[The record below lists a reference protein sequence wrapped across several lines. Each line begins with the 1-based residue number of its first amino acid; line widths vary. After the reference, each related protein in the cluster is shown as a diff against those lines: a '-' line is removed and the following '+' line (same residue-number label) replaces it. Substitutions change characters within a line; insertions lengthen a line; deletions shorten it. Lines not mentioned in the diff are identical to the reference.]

1 MEANFFNEIKAQ
13 LLRIEELTLA
23 GIKAVLNITEASQ
36 FTGISKAQL
45 YRLTS
50 EKRIP
55 HYKKNNKLYFKKTEL
70 ENWMLQNKVETID
83 EINSRASTYLY
94 KKRNNANL

>member
-23 GIKAVLNITEASQ
+23 GIKAVLNVTEASQ
-36 FTGISKAQL
+36 FTGISKPQL

-70 ENWMLQNKVETID
+70 ENWMLQNKIETID
-83 EINSRASTYLY
+83 EINSKASTYVY
-94 KKRNNANL
+94 NNKIKQI

>member
-1 MEANFFNEIKAQ
+1 MDANLINEINAR

-23 GIKAVLNITEASQ
+23 GIKAVLNVTEASQ
-36 FTGISKAQL
+36 FTGISKPQL

-70 ENWMLQNKVETID
+70 ENWMLQNKIETID
-83 EINSRASTYLY
+83 EINSRASTYAY
-94 KKRNNANL
+94 NNKMKQL

>member
-1 MEANFFNEIKAQ
+1 MEANFFNEINAR
-13 LLRIEELTLA
+13 LARLEELTLA

-36 FTGISKAQL
+36 FTGISRPQI

-55 HYKKNNKLYFKKTEL
+55 HYKRNNKLYFKKTEL
-70 ENWMLQNKVETID
+70 ENWMLQNKIETID
-83 EINSRASTYLY
+83 EINSKASTYVY
-94 KKRNNANL
+94 KNKIKQI

>member
-1 MEANFFNEIKAQ
+1 METNLLNEINAR

-23 GIKAVLNITEASQ
+23 GFKTVLNITEASQ
-36 FTGISKAQL
+36 FTGISRPQI

-50 EKRIP
+50 ERRIP
-55 HYKKNNKLYFKKTEL
+55 HYKRNNKLCFKKTEL

>member
-1 MEANFFNEIKAQ
+1 MDANIINEINAR

-23 GIKAVLNITEASQ
+23 GFKAVLDVTEASQ
-36 FTGISKAQL
+36 FTGISKPQL

-70 ENWMLQNKVETID
+70 ENWMLQNKIETID
-83 EINSRASTYLY
+83 EINSKASTYVY
-94 KKRNNANL
+94 NNKIKQI

>member
-1 MEANFFNEIKAQ
+1 MEANFFNEINAR
-13 LLRIEELTLA
+13 LARLEELTLA
-23 GIKAVLNITEASQ
+23 GFKAVLDVTEASQ

-55 HYKKNNKLYFKKTEL
+55 HYKKNNKLYFRKTEL

-83 EINSRASTYLY
+83 EINSKASTYAY
-94 KKRNNANL
+94 NNKMKQI

>member
-1 MEANFFNEIKAQ
+1 MDANLINEINAR

-23 GIKAVLNITEASQ
+23 GFKAALDITEASQ
-36 FTGISKAQL
+36 FTGISRPQI

-70 ENWMLQNKVETID
+70 ENWMLQNKIETID
-83 EINSRASTYLY
+83 EINSKASTYVY
-94 KKRNNANL
+94 NNKIKQI

>member
-1 MEANFFNEIKAQ
+1 MEANFFNEINAR
-13 LLRIEELTLA
+13 LARLEELTLA
-23 GIKAVLNITEASQ
+23 GFKAVLDVTEASQ

-70 ENWMLQNKVETID
+70 ENWMLQNKIETID
-83 EINSRASTYLY
+83 EINSRASTYAY
-94 KKRNNANL
+94 NNKMKQI

>member
-23 GIKAVLNITEASQ
+23 GIKAVLNVTEASQ
-36 FTGISKAQL
+36 FTGISKPQL

-70 ENWMLQNKVETID
+70 ENWMLQNKIETID
-83 EINSRASTYLY
+83 EINSKASTYVY
-94 KKRNNANL
+94 NNKMKQI

>member
-1 MEANFFNEIKAQ
+1 METNFFNEINAR
-13 LLRIEELTLA
+13 LSRLEELTLA
-23 GIKAVLNITEASQ
+23 GFKAVLDVTEASQ

-55 HYKKNNKLYFKKTEL
+55 HYKKNNKLYFKKTDGKATL
-70 ENWMLQNKVETID
+70 I
-83 EINSRASTYLY
+83 
-94 KKRNNANL
+94 

>member
-1 MEANFFNEIKAQ
+1 MEANFFNEINAR
-13 LLRIEELTLA
+13 LARLEELTLA
-23 GIKAVLNITEASQ
+23 GIKAVLDVTEASQ
-36 FTGISKAQL
+36 FTGISKPQL

-70 ENWMLQNKVETID
+70 ENWMLQNKIETID
-83 EINSRASTYLY
+83 EINSKASMYAY
-94 KKRNNANL
+94 NNKMKQI

>member
-1 MEANFFNEIKAQ
+1 MEANFFNEINAR
-13 LLRIEELTLA
+13 LARLEELTLA
-23 GIKAVLNITEASQ
+23 GIKAVLNVTEASQ
-36 FTGISKAQL
+36 FTGISKPQL

-70 ENWMLQNKVETID
+70 ENWMLQNKIETID
-83 EINSRASTYLY
+83 EINSKASMYTY
-94 KKRNNANL
+94 KNNIKQL

>member
-1 MEANFFNEIKAQ
+1 METNLFNEINER

-23 GIKAVLNITEASQ
+23 GFKVALDITEASQ
-36 FTGISKAQL
+36 FTGISRPQI

-50 EKRIP
+50 ERRIP

-70 ENWMLQNKVETID
+70 ENWMLQNKIETID
-83 EINSRASTYLY
+83 EINSRASTYAY
-94 KKRNNANL
+94 NNKMKQI

>member
-1 MEANFFNEIKAQ
+1 MDANLINEINAR

-23 GIKAVLNITEASQ
+23 GFKAVLDVTEASQ
-36 FTGISKAQL
+36 FTGISKPQL

-70 ENWMLQNKVETID
+70 ENWMLQNKIETID
-83 EINSRASTYLY
+83 EINSKASTYVY
-94 KKRNNANL
+94 NNKIKQI

>member
-1 MEANFFNEIKAQ
+1 MEANFFNEINAR
-13 LLRIEELTLA
+13 LARLEELTLA

-36 FTGISKAQL
+36 FTGISRPQI

-70 ENWMLQNKVETID
+70 ENWMLQNKIETID
-83 EINSRASTYLY
+83 EINSKASTYVY
-94 KKRNNANL
+94 NNKIKQI

>member
-23 GIKAVLNITEASQ
+23 GIKAVLNVTEASQ
-36 FTGISKAQL
+36 FTGISRPQI

-50 EKRIP
+50 ERRIP

>member
-1 MEANFFNEIKAQ
+1 MDANIINEINER

-23 GIKAVLNITEASQ
+23 GFKTVLNITEASQ
-36 FTGISKAQL
+36 FTGISKGQI

-50 EKRIP
+50 ERRIP
-55 HYKKNNKLYFKKTEL
+55 HYKRNNKLCFKKTEL

>member
-1 MEANFFNEIKAQ
+1 MDANIINEINAR

-23 GIKAVLNITEASQ
+23 GFKTVLDITEASQ
-36 FTGISKAQL
+36 FTGISKGQI

-50 EKRIP
+50 ERRIP
-55 HYKKNNKLYFKKTEL
+55 HYKRNNKLHFKKTEL